1 MQAGRGGRNPEIRTL
16 FYRLLK
22 FLALPV
28 HPLFVYDGKNKPPFK
43 RGKAVGQ
50 RNAPIIQLSKN
61 LIDLFKFPRHE
72 APGEAEAECANLQ
85 RAGIVDAVM
94 SNDADAMM
102 FGSTMTVMNFSKE
115 SGSGTGSASHVTCYR
130 MGGKADPSKAG
141 IDRAGMVLF
150 AMLSGGDYLPSGVP
164 KCGSKVAAE
173 IAKAGFGSD
182 LLEAIG
188 SKGTERMQQL
198 SEWRERLQYEL
209 EENESG
215 YFQTKHKAVR
225 IPQNFP
231 DQTILEYYASP
242 VESNAEE
249 LRYLRHRL
257 ANAWDQDI
265 DPSQIRDFAARFFD
279 WNYRSGARKV
289 IRLLAEP
296 LVTYRLRLQKQP
308 SVFPLNGPSLS
319 NSEVPMLQKVYK
331 TRASYSTDG
340 LPELQLDFIPID
352 IVGLDLFAEEPNP
365 PLPSQETAGSGEE
378 EEEDLDIPA
387 DPAPP
392 SPVKKRVTK
401 RYDPYA
407 PEKIWIFESLARI
420 GIPAVVEKWEKERA
434 EKAAPKK
441 SSTRKTGPRK
451 KGPIDP
457 GMKRGSILKYG
468 TVTKERPQVSQ
479 FKQTHLFDAA
489 ASTTPTQSSNVS
501 GAHGLERSPS
511 TMVDTPKRE
520 APNVA
525 GNLDD
530 VIEILSS
537 CSISPELGVKRHPM
551 VNRHRPETRRRAI
564 CSGGIEAEDLE
575 ASSAELT
582 LVIPSP
588 PQALPRGLKIS
599 YSNASYT
606 DISGPEAKI
615 ALPPSPTRAP
625 RRQARKKMQ
634 TVTQEP
640 REIEKLED
648 TLSSL
653 SLLKPDSG
661 PGPGAHPDAP
671 ADCSRFTA
679 PKRRSP
685 KKKTNEIP
693 TVDLIASKEQT
704 KTKKQKKPAVS
715 SIEED
720 LTVQTSLTKK
730 TEEMPAATEER
741 ATRVAH
747 QPSNPNPSN
756 LSTLD
761 ASRSPKNPNPKSQLP
776 KDTQHRNQHQHE
788 TLGHVE
794 SIAIHNDGSW
804 TVDEMTTKEK
814 EKKNETKASTVDP
827 SNQRPPKPENSDTES
842 SRKDRRGETNQKKK
856 RVSRVSILDLT

>member
-50 RNAPIIQLSKN
+50 RNAPIIQLSKH

-94 SNDADAMM
+94 SNDVDAMM

-130 MGGKADPSKAG
+130 MGGKADPSNVG

-188 SKGTERMQQL
+188 SKGTKRIQQL

-225 IPQNFP
+225 IPQDFP

-242 VESNAEE
+242 AESNAEE

-265 DPSQIRDFAARFFD
+265 NPSEIREFAARFFD

-308 SVFPLNGPSLS
+308 SVFPPNGPSLS
-319 NSEVPMLQKVYK
+319 NSEIPMLQKVYK

-352 IVGLDLFAEEPNP
+352 IVGLDLLAEEPNP
-365 PLPSQETAGSGEE
+365 PLPSQETAASGDEE
-378 EEEDLDIPA
+378 EEGIDIPEE
-387 DPAPP
+387 PGPQ

-407 PEKIWIFESLARI
+407 PEKTWVFETLARI
-420 GIPAVVEKWEKERA
+420 GIPSVVEKWEKERA

-441 SSTRKTGPRK
+441 PSTRKTGPRK

-489 ASTTPTQSSNVS
+489 VSSTPTQSSNVS
-501 GAHGLERSPS
+501 GARGLEMSPS
-511 TMVDTPKRE
+511 TMIDTPKRD
-520 APNVA
+520 AANVA
-525 GNLDD
+525 GNLDNVLD
-530 VIEILSS
+530 ILSS

-551 VNRHRPETRRRAI
+551 VNRHRPETRCRAV

-575 ASSAELT
+575 TSSPELALFT
-582 LVIPSP
+582 PSP
-588 PQALPRGLKIS
+588 PHALPRGLKIS

-606 DISGPEAKI
+606 DLSEPEVKI
-615 ALPPSPTRAP
+615 AHSPSPTQRP
-625 RRQARKKMQ
+625 RRQARKKTQ
-634 TVTQEP
+634 AVAQEP

-648 TLSSL
+648 AVSSL
-653 SLLKPDSG
+653 SLLKPESG
-661 PGPGAHPDAP
+661 PGFDTHPEGP
-671 ADCSRFTA
+671 PDCSQFTT
-679 PKRRSP
+679 PKRRSQ
-685 KKKTNEIP
+685 KKKTNAIP
-693 TVDLIASKEQT
+693 TVDLFPSKQQT
-704 KTKKQKKPAVS
+704 KTEKQTKPAVT

-720 LTVQTSLTKK
+720 LAVQTSSTKK
-730 TEEMPAATEER
+730 AEEMHAATEEHAQR
-741 ATRVAH
+741 GTH

-761 ASRSPKNPNPKSQLP
+761 APPENPKPKTQLP
-776 KDTQHRNQHQHE
+776 KDNQRRNKHQHE
-788 TLGHVE
+788 TSGHVE
-794 SIAIHNDGSW
+794 SLTIHDDGSW
-804 TVDEMTTKEK
+804 TVDEMTPK
-814 EKKNETKASTVDP
+814 EKKKNNEK
-827 SNQRPPKPENSDTES
+827 KE
-842 SRKDRRGETNQKKK
+842 KKK

>member
-50 RNAPIIQLSKN
+50 RNAPIIQLSKH

-115 SGSGTGSASHVTCYR
+115 SGSGSGSASHVTCYR
-130 MGGKADPSKAG
+130 MGGKADPSKVG

-242 VESNAEE
+242 AESNAEE
-249 LRYLRHRL
+249 LRSLRHRL

-319 NSEVPMLQKVYK
+319 NSEVPMLQKVYR

-365 PLPSQETAGSGEE
+365 PLPSQETAASGDEE
-378 EEEDLDIPA
+378 EGLDIPEESG
-387 DPAPP
+387 PQ

-407 PEKIWIFESLARI
+407 PEKIWIFETLARI

-441 SSTRKTGPRK
+441 PSTRKTGPRK

-468 TVTKERPQVSQ
+468 IVTKERPQVSQ

-489 ASTTPTQSSNVS
+489 VSTTPTQSSNVS
-501 GAHGLERSPS
+501 GARGLERSPS
-511 TMVDTPKRE
+511 TMMDTPKRD
-520 APNVA
+520 AANVA

-530 VIEILSS
+530 VIEVLSS

-564 CSGGIEAEDLE
+564 CSGGTVAEDLE
-575 ASSAELT
+575 ASNTELT
-582 LVIPSP
+582 LVTPSP

-606 DISGPEAKI
+606 DLDLSELERRI
-615 ALPPSPTRAP
+615 ALPPSPTQRP
-625 RRQARKKMQ
+625 RRQARKKTQ
-634 TVTQEP
+634 AVTQEP
-640 REIEKLED
+640 REVKKLED
-648 TLSSL
+648 AVSSL

-661 PGPGAHPDAP
+661 PGPDTHPGAP
-671 ADCSRFTA
+671 ADCSRFTT

-693 TVDLIASKEQT
+693 TVDLISSKQQT
-704 KTKKQKKPAVS
+704 KTKKQIKPAVPP
-715 SIEED
+715 IEED
-720 LTVQTSLTKK
+720 LPAVQNSLTKK
-730 TEEMPAATEER
+730 TEEMNAATEER
-741 ATRVAH
+741 AKKAAH
-747 QPSNPNPSN
+747 QSSNPNSSK

-761 ASRSPKNPNPKSQLP
+761 APPKDPSPKPQLP
-776 KDTQHRNQHQHE
+776 KDTQYRNQHE
-788 TLGHVE
+788 TSGHVE
-794 SIAIHNDGSW
+794 SITIHDDGSW
-804 TVDEMTTKEK
+804 TVDKFTPK
-814 EKKNETKASTVDP
+814 EKKKKNEMKASTVDP

-842 SRKDRRGETNQKKK
+842 SRKDRRGETNKKKK